1 MLLSILIVYGIT
13 LIIVQGKIFN
23 NTKIQLSKFITYIE
37 SYYNPQPIDIANMV
51 INNHK
56 YISEQHL
63 TLYNNILL
71 QFNDVKNKPKQEELG
86 NLLESLREKIRISI
100 LEQRKFKIL
109 FKCFS
114 YILNKTQELINCMMC
129 TGFWVGIVLSIIT
142 LNFNI
147 SICGS
152 LLNLVTT
159 QGYFSICLTVFLLGG
174 LYSGTTWAI
183 NSMVDFFVEIKDSL
197 KSYLDKKSS

>member
-1 MLLSILIVYGIT
+1 
-13 LIIVQGKIFN
+13 
-23 NTKIQLSKFITYIE
+23 
-37 SYYNPQPIDIANMV
+37 
-51 INNHK
+51 
-56 YISEQHL
+56 
-63 TLYNNILL
+63 
-71 QFNDVKNKPKQEELG
+71 
-86 NLLESLREKIRISI
+86 
-100 LEQRKFKIL
+100 
-109 FKCFS
+109 
-114 YILNKTQELINCMMC
+114 MC